1 MNLEGETFVPHGKD
15 RTAADLV
22 QQINAKNAK
31 LLAFCMVLGFIS
43 YHGILHLQYGHS
55 IQSNAKKLTR
65 LNRRSAPQASTRAS
79 GCYRMAATKA
89 TRSGNPTAA

>member
-1 MNLEGETFVPHGKD
+1 MNLEGENFVPHGKD

-43 YHGILHLQYGHS
+43 YHGILHLQYGHTPK
-55 IQSNAKKLTR
+55 QNALNKKMT
-65 LNRRSAPQASTRAS
+65 QI
-79 GCYRMAATKA
+79 
-89 TRSGNPTAA
+89 